1 MASEF
6 NKFSRVTEV
15 VHAPFLTE
23 ERTLDAPPK
32 AKHIIYLEPSHY
44 YNLNLEWS
52 FSVA

>member
-23 ERTLDAPPK
+23 EMKEPWMHHQKLNTSYILNPL
-32 AKHIIYLEPSHY
+32 IITI
-44 YNLNLEWS
+44 WI
-52 FSVA
+52 